1 MPARNSV
8 SPRTDKPEEGEEGPC
23 WPEQAPWADAP
34 PSAALVEE
42 QTRES
47 FAKLLRVTRDGKQ
60 SFFEFEQLLIP
71 LVFGLGRLLLALFL
85 VRRHERLETVPSE
98 VVDGDRYERKV
109 PQGRWLGT
117 FFGKVRY
124 WRTYMYGPERGYFPL
139 DRELGLPADGF
150 STHLIGLMARLA
162 TKMSYAAAKVML
174 RSFLSWS
181 PSTTTIEHAVLGLGR
196 RTQAWFEHAPA
207 PKDDGEVLV
216 IEIDGKSPPT
226 ATEAELRKRRGKR
239 KPARVPGSPRHRGGK
254 REKGKAKRKGKA
266 KGKKRKRRAKARA
279 VDSARHRSRE
289 KRKRRRKKTRRK
301 KGDKSKNGRMVTV
314 VVMYTLK
321 KGVDRDGN
329 EVLIGPIN
337 RRLYASY
344 GPKRH
349 AFAIARREADKRG
362 FQRGS
367 GKTVQLVTDGDED
380 LERYGKEFFPE
391 AIHTLDI
398 FHVVEHLW
406 AAGRSLHREG
416 SKALEEWVD
425 EQRQRLYSGHVRDIV
440 RDLQGMLSAIP
451 LTGPGN
457 KGKRKRLQAV
467 ITYMD
472 KRVHMMNYKELL
484 ERDLEICSGSVEGAV
499 RYVVSQ
505 RFDCAGMRWI
515 RERAEALLQLRCIEI
530 NGDWDAFMAFVH
542 ATGPGRANAPP
553 FETRLLAS
561 ESEQLPTLGVAA

>member
-1 MPARNSV
+1 MPASDKV
-8 SPRTDKPEEGEEGPC
+8 ASDTDKPEEEGR
-23 WPEQAPWADAP
+23 WPEQAAWVDTP
-34 PSAALVEE
+34 PSAALVEK

-47 FAKLLRVTRDGKQ
+47 FTALLQVTREGKH
-60 SFFEFEQLLIP
+60 SFFEFEQLLVP

-85 VRRHERLETVPSE
+85 ARRHERLKTVPSE
-98 VVDGDRYERKV
+98 VLDGDRYERKTA
-109 PQGRWLGT
+109 QGRWLGT

-124 WRTYMYGPERGYFPL
+124 WRTYMYGPERGYYPL
-139 DRELGLPADGF
+139 DRELGLSPDGF
-150 STHLIGLMARLA
+150 STHLVGLMARLA
-162 TKMSYAAAKVML
+162 TKMSYANAKAML
-174 RSFLSWS
+174 RSFLSWA
-181 PSTTTIEHAVLGLGR
+181 PSTTTIENAVLGLGR
-196 RTQAWFEHAPA
+196 RTQAWFEQAPA
-207 PKDDGEVLV
+207 PKNDGEVLV

-226 ATEAELRKRRGKR
+226 ATDAELRKRRGPR

-254 REKGKAKRKGKA
+254 RQ
-266 KGKKRKRRAKARA
+266 KKNKSRAAKAA
-279 VDSARHRSRE
+279 ADSERHRARE
-289 KRKRRRKKTRRK
+289 KRRRRGKKPRRK

-314 VVMYTLK
+314 VVMYTLM

-329 EVLIGPIN
+329 KVLIGPIN
-337 RRLYASY
+337 RRVYASF

-362 FQRGS
+362 FERGS

-398 FHVVEHLW
+398 FHAVEYLW
-406 AAGRSLHREG
+406 KAGRSLFREG

-425 EQRQRLYSGHVRDIV
+425 KQRRRFYDGQVQAVV
-440 RDLQGMLSAIP
+440 RDLQTALVAIP
-451 LTGPGN
+451 ATGPGN
-457 KGKRKRLQAV
+457 KGKRERLQGAT
-467 ITYMD
+467 TYLE
-472 KRVHMMNYKELL
+472 KRIHMMNYNELL

-530 NGDWDAFMAFVH
+530 NGDWDAFMAFVQT
-542 ATGPGRANAPP
+542 TGPGKANASPS
-553 FETRLLAS
+553 ETRLLAS